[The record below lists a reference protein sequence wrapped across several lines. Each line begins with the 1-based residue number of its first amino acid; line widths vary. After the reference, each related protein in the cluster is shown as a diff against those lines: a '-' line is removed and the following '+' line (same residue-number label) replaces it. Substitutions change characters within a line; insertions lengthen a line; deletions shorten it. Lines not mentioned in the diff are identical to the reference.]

1 MLENNFDHRTVLV
14 GRCKVIMLIIV
25 NFSEIYLHITMIMD
39 KNRKDRGGALSSE
52 NYFEI
57 DDQPK
62 IVL

>member
-1 MLENNFDHRTVLV
+1 
-14 GRCKVIMLIIV
+14 
-25 NFSEIYLHITMIMD
+25 MIMD